1 MSTIAPEHEHPQ
13 QAFGWAA
20 RDTSGILSPFKFSRR
35 ATEPEDVTIR
45 VFYCR
50 ICHTDLHFVRN
61 EFGFSVYPLVPGHDI
76 VGIVLEAGS
85 DAKEFKVGN
94 KVGVGCLVGT
104 CHTCE
109 YCKQSLECLCSK
121 MISTYN
127 STYSDG
133 TMTYGGYSD
142 KIVVHKRY
150 VFRIPENLPLNAMLQ
165 LFYTG
170 TTVYSPMKY
179 YSHTVPAKHIGAV
192 GLGGLGPVA
201 VKFAKAFGLK
211 VTVISTSPISA
222 YHELVPLIILL
233 KPNGKLILVGA
244 REALS
249 RRKLIGGGIIGGMKE
264 TQEMIDFCFE
274 HNFTAEVE
282 VIKMDYVNTAIERLA
297 KVEALYLLNCFKLV
311 E

>member
-1 MSTIAPEHEHPQ
+1 MNVC
-13 QAFGWAA
+13 
-20 RDTSGILSPFKFSRR
+20 R

-76 VGIVLEAGS
+76 VWIVLEAGS

-150 VFRIPENLPLNAMLQ
+150 VFR
-165 LFYTG
+165 

-211 VTVISTSPISA
+211 VTVISTSPSK
-222 YHELVPLIILL
+222 E
-233 KPNGKLILVGA
+233 
-244 REALS
+244 REA
-249 RRKLIGGGIIGGMKE
+249 
-264 TQEMIDFCFE
+264 
-274 HNFTAEVE
+274 
-282 VIKMDYVNTAIERLA
+282 IE
-297 KVEALYLLNCFKLV
+297 
-311 E
+311 